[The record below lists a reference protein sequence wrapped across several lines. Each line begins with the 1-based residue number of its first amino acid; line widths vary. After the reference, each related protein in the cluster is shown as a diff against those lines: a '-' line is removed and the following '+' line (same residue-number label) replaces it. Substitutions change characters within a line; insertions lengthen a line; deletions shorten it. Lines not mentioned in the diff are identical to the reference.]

1 MEEIK
6 FRFPSNPYD
15 KDWAI
20 ECLTGN
26 LRNKLSF
33 VRRGDNV
40 LKVLGYADYYCVS
53 LPYDCLLLSGEP
65 INGYDPHGRMFSWN
79 DSEVYLYYFE

>member
-20 ECLTGN
+20 ECLTGKHRDKIE
-26 LRNKLSF
+26 L
-33 VRRGDNV
+33 VRKGDNV
-40 LKVLGYADYYCVS
+40 FKALGYDGFCVT

>member
-1 MEEIK
+1 MKEIN

-26 LRNKLSF
+26 LRDKLTF

-40 LKVLGYADYYCVS
+40 LKALDYDGFCVT
-53 LPYDCLLLSGEP
+53 LPYDCLLVHGNP
-65 INGYDPHGRMFSWN
+65 IDGYAPHGRMFSYYE
-79 DSEVYLYYFE
+79 SEVYLYYFE